1 MSYVIEFTKN
11 ALNDI
16 KLLKKSGNKKAI
28 SKLEFLFKELQEHPH
43 RGTGQVEILKY
54 FEIETFSRRINNEHR
69 LVYQINEQKITVLV
83 LTAFG
88 HYK

>member
-1 MSYVIEFTKN
+1 MQNQQNSIIAVVKDNSFSLVHFY
-11 ALNDI
+11 
-16 KLLKKSGNKKAI
+16 I
-28 SKLEFLFKELQEHPH
+28 SNVNLFKIKNEIPKK
-43 RGTGQVEILKY
+43 ILKY